1 MAKVASD
8 RCVDVSDVV
17 RGNIVKSLKSQKKA
31 CVLRGVAKKMP
42 PHLMIIFFG
51 FGSLGEAHVYTC
63 DQ

>member
-1 MAKVASD
+1 
-8 RCVDVSDVV
+8 VDVSDVV